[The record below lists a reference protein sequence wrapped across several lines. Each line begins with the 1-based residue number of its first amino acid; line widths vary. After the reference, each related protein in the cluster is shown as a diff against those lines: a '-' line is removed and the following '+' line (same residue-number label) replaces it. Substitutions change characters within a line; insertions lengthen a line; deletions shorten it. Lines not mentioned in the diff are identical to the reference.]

1 MCLHENKYWSQ
12 GKLTA
17 GIDEVGRG
25 PLAGPCVAAAVIM
38 PREPLVEGVND
49 SKKISEKKRLTVYE
63 NIMQNAIA
71 VGIGIID
78 STTIDEINILQTAKR
93 AFALAYRDLGAV
105 PGFVFCDRIGGIDID
120 CSYEEF
126 TGGDALSYSIAAA
139 SVVAKVTRD
148 EMMKKYDE
156 QFPGYGFSKNKG
168 YGTKEHMQA
177 LRELGPCSIHRRT
190 FIKKIVP

>member
-1 MCLHENKYWSQ
+1 MCLHENIYWQQ
-12 GKLTA
+12 GTLTA

-38 PREPLVEGVND
+38 PPSPLVEGVND
-49 SKKISEKKRLTVYE
+49 SKKISEKKRLTVYD
-63 NIMQNAIA
+63 NIMQNAVA
-71 VGIGIID
+71 VGIGIVD
-78 STTIDEINILQTAKR
+78 SSTIDEINILQAAKR
-93 AFALAYRDLGAV
+93 AFSMAFNDLGTM
-105 PGFVFCDRIGGIDID
+105 PGFVFCDKIGGINID
-120 CSYEEF
+120 CPYEEF
-126 TGGDALSYSIAAA
+126 VGGDAISYSVAAA

-148 EMMKKYDE
+148 AMMKEYDE

-190 FIKKIVP
+190 FIKKIVK

>member
-1 MCLHENKYWSQ
+1 MCLHENKYWQQ

-38 PREPLVEGVND
+38 PPSPLVEGVND

-63 NIMQNAIA
+63 HIMQNAIA

-78 STTIDEINILQTAKR
+78 STTIDEINILQAAKR
-93 AFALAYRDLGAV
+93 AFALAFSDLGTM
-105 PGFVFCDRIGGIDID
+105 PGFVFCDKIGGIDID
-120 CSYEEF
+120 CPYEEF
-126 TGGDALSYSIAAA
+126 VGGDALSYSVAAA

-156 QFPGYGFSKNKG
+156 QFPGYSFSRNKG

-177 LRELGPCSIHRRT
+177 LA
-190 FIKKIVP
+190 